1 MKEWRTTRPLLHDNS
16 EPAVGARGVTSRL
29 MVNLFPAES
38 SRQPRDERRSDLS
51 STKNLLRPRQITM
64 DRVFLKRQ
72 GSWLVEFERSLGCG
86 MKRTLKTVWLSSL
99 VLLLLPGFL
108 GAQELVGDW
117 QGTLV
122 FGKVNLRTILKVS
135 AGPDKK
141 LTAEFY
147 SIDQTTDP
155 LPVESISQEGKTVKF
170 TLPMIHGSFVGTLSA
185 DSNSIDGTWTQGG
198 SNPLKFER
206 ATKSSA
212 WVIDPSKH
220 TVQFVTVEPGV
231 KLEVLDWGGTGR
243 PMVLLTGLGNNA
255 HIFDGFAEK
264 LTSKYHVYG
273 ITRRGYGASDT
284 PPVSGDAYSANR
296 LGNDVIAVIDKLG
309 LEKPVLVGHSIAGE
323 ELSSI
328 GSRFPGRVAGLVYLD
343 AGYPYALY
351 DATHGDYG
359 LDGIAL
365 REKMT
370 ELSNAQ
376 SPSAIRAII
385 ADMLKTE
392 LPQYEKDLV
401 ARQKE
406 MEGMPDMANQPA
418 PDKKDRRQIS
428 AEAIITGEQ
437 KYTDI
442 KCPVLAIFADPHDM
456 GGPPMDEKQKA
467 AAAAHDVEF
476 TESQAKAWERMV
488 PSAKVIRIPNANH
501 YVFKSN
507 EAEVLR
513 DVQDWV
519 DGLK

>member
-1 MKEWRTTRPLLHDNS
+1 M
-16 EPAVGARGVTSRL
+16 
-29 MVNLFPAES
+29 
-38 SRQPRDERRSDLS
+38 
-51 STKNLLRPRQITM
+51 
-64 DRVFLKRQ
+64 
-72 GSWLVEFERSLGCG
+72 
-86 MKRTLKTVWLSSL
+86 
-99 VLLLLPGFL
+99 LLLLAGFVQ
-108 GAQELVGDW
+108 AQELIGDW

-122 FGKVNLRTILKVS
+122 VGQTKLRVILKVS
-135 AGPDKK
+135 AGTDKK
-141 LTAEFY
+141 LAGELY
-147 SIDQTTDP
+147 SIDQTTDA
-155 LPVESISQEGKTVKF
+155 LPVDSISVEGKSVNIA
-170 TLPMIHGSFVGTLSA
+170 LPMIHGSYAGTLST

-198 SNPLKFER
+198 SNLLKLER
-206 ATKSSA
+206 ATKETA
-212 WVIDPSKH
+212 WAIDSSKH

-264 LTSKYHVYG
+264 LTRKYHVYG
-273 ITRRGYGASDT
+273 ITRRGYGVSDT

-296 LGNDVIAVIDKLG
+296 LGDDVVAVIDKLR

-328 GSRFPGRVAGLVYLD
+328 GSRFPERVAGLIYLD

-351 DATHGDYG
+351 DATRGDFG

-376 SPSAIRAII
+376 DPSAIRAVI
-385 ADMLKTE
+385 AEILKTD

-406 MEGMPDMANQPA
+406 MEGLPDIPNRPV
-418 PDKKDRRQIS
+418 PDKKDRRRVS
-428 AEAIITGEQ
+428 AEAIMAGEQ

-442 KCPVLAIFADPHDM
+442 ESPVLAIFADPHDT

-467 AAAAHDVEF
+467 AAAAHDRDF
-476 TESQAKAWERMV
+476 TEAQAKAWERMV
-488 PSAKVIRIPNANH
+488 PTAKVIRLPNANH

-507 EAEVLR
+507 EAEVLK
-513 DVQDWV
+513 DVEEWV

>member
-1 MKEWRTTRPLLHDNS
+1 MDFLALL
-16 EPAVGARGVTSRL
+16 EPASSLPCRIQMKFGVG
-29 MVNLFPAES
+29 
-38 SRQPRDERRSDLS
+38 
-51 STKNLLRPRQITM
+51 
-64 DRVFLKRQ
+64 
-72 GSWLVEFERSLGCG
+72 G
-86 MKRTLKTVWLSSL
+86 MKRTIASVWLWLS
-99 VLLLLPGFL
+99 VLLMLPGTL
-108 GAQELVGDW
+108 SGQELVGDW

-122 FGKVNLRTILKVS
+122 IGQVRLRTILKVS
-135 AGPDKK
+135 PGPDKR

-147 SIDQTTDP
+147 SIDQTSDP
-155 LPVESISQEGKTVKF
+155 LPVDSLSLDGRSVKF
-170 TLPMIHGSFVGTLSA
+170 ALPMIQGSYAGTLSA
-185 DSNSIDGTWTQGG
+185 DSNSIDGVWTQRG

-206 ATKSSA
+206 ATKSTA
-212 WVIDPSKH
+212 WTIDPSKH

-243 PMVLLTGLGNNA
+243 PVVLLTGLGNNA

-264 LTSKYHVYG
+264 LTGKYHVYG

-284 PPVSGDAYSANR
+284 PPVTGDAYSANR
-296 LGNDVIAVIDKLG
+296 LGDDVVAVLDKLA
-309 LEKPVLVGHSIAGE
+309 LQKPVLVGHSIAGE

-328 GSRFPGRVAGLVYLD
+328 GSRFPARVAGLVYLD

-351 DATHGDYG
+351 DATHGDFG

-376 SPSAIRAII
+376 DPSAIRAVI
-385 ADMLKTE
+385 AELLKTE

-406 MEGMPDMANQPA
+406 MEGLPDIPNRPVL
-418 PDKKDRRQIS
+418 DKMDRRRVS
-428 AEAIITGEQ
+428 AEAIIAGEQ
-437 KYTDI
+437 KYTEI

-467 AAAAHDVEF
+467 AAAAHDAEF
-476 TESQAKAWERMV
+476 TEGQAKAWERMV
-488 PSAKVIRIPNANH
+488 PTAKVIRIPNANH

-507 EAEVLR
+507 EPEVLK
-513 DVQDWV
+513 DVEEWV

>member
-1 MKEWRTTRPLLHDNS
+1 M
-16 EPAVGARGVTSRL
+16 
-29 MVNLFPAES
+29 
-38 SRQPRDERRSDLS
+38 
-51 STKNLLRPRQITM
+51 
-64 DRVFLKRQ
+64 
-72 GSWLVEFERSLGCG
+72 
-86 MKRTLKTVWLSSL
+86 
-99 VLLLLPGFL
+99 LLLLAGFVQ
-108 GAQELVGDW
+108 AQELIGDW

-122 FGKVNLRTILKVS
+122 VGQTKLRVILKVS
-135 AGPDKK
+135 AGTDKK
-141 LTAEFY
+141 LAGELY
-147 SIDQTTDP
+147 SIDQTTDA
-155 LPVESISQEGKTVKF
+155 LPVDSILVEGKSVNIA
-170 TLPMIHGSFVGTLSA
+170 LPMIHGSYAGTLST

-198 SNPLKFER
+198 SNSLKLER
-206 ATKSSA
+206 ATTETA
-212 WVIDPSKH
+212 WAIDSSKH

-273 ITRRGYGASDT
+273 ITRRGYGVSDT

-296 LGNDVIAVIDKLG
+296 LGDDVVAVIDKLR

-328 GSRFPGRVAGLVYLD
+328 GSRFPERVAGLIYLD

-351 DATHGDYG
+351 DATRGDFG

-376 SPSAIRAII
+376 DPSAIRAVI
-385 ADMLKTE
+385 AEMLKTD

-406 MEGMPDMANQPA
+406 MEGLPDIPNRPV
-418 PDKKDRRQIS
+418 PDKKDRGRVS
-428 AEAIITGEQ
+428 AEAIMAGEQ
-437 KYTDI
+437 KYIDI
-442 KCPVLAIFADPHDM
+442 KSPVLAIFADPHDT

-467 AAAAHDVEF
+467 AAAAHDRDF
-476 TESQAKAWERMV
+476 TEAQAKAWERMV
-488 PSAKVIRIPNANH
+488 PTAKVIRIPNANH

-507 EAEVLR
+507 EAEVFK
-513 DVQDWV
+513 DVKEWV

>member
-1 MKEWRTTRPLLHDNS
+1 
-16 EPAVGARGVTSRL
+16 
-29 MVNLFPAES
+29 
-38 SRQPRDERRSDLS
+38 
-51 STKNLLRPRQITM
+51 
-64 DRVFLKRQ
+64 
-72 GSWLVEFERSLGCG
+72 
-86 MKRTLKTVWLSSL
+86 MKRKIRTVCLWLSM
-99 VLLLLPGFL
+99 LLLLPGL
-108 GAQELVGDW
+108 VQAQELVGDW

-122 FGKVNLRTILKVS
+122 AGQAKLRIILKVS
-135 AGPDKK
+135 TGTDKK
-141 LTAEFY
+141 LAAELY
-147 SIDQTTDP
+147 SIDQTSDA
-155 LPVESISQEGKTVKF
+155 LPVDSISLEGKRVNF
-170 TLPMIHGSFVGTLSA
+170 ALPMIHGSYGGTLST

-206 ATKSSA
+206 ATKETA
-212 WVIDPSKH
+212 WAIDPSKH

-243 PMVLLTGLGNNA
+243 PLVLLTGLGNNA
-255 HIFDGFAEK
+255 HVFDGFAEK

-273 ITRRGYGASDT
+273 ITRRGYGVSDT

-296 LGNDVIAVIDKLG
+296 LGDDVVAVIDKLR

-328 GSRFPGRVAGLVYLD
+328 GSRFPERVAGLVYLD

-351 DATHGDYG
+351 DATHGDFG

-376 SPSAIRAII
+376 DPSAIRAVI
-385 ADMLKTE
+385 AEMLKTD

-406 MEGMPDMANQPA
+406 MEGLPDIPNRPV
-418 PDKKDRRQIS
+418 PDKKDRRRVS
-428 AEAIITGEQ
+428 AEAIMAGEQ

-442 KCPVLAIFADPHDM
+442 KSPVLAIFADPHDI
-456 GGPPMDEKQKA
+456 GGSPMDEKQKA
-467 AAAAHDVEF
+467 AAAAHDAEF
-476 TESQAKAWERMV
+476 TEAQAKAWERMV
-488 PSAKVIRIPNANH
+488 PTAKVIRIPNANH
-501 YVFKSN
+501 YIFKSN
-507 EAEVLR
+507 EAEVLK
-513 DVQDWV
+513 DVEEWV